1 MDNEKNKS
9 ATNILCSTRLLPL
22 KVNLSKSKVSWLMT
36 VSALA
41 ESDFMAW
48 FNYSN
53 FFLLFLFRPLCAACE
68 SLVPQPGMEPGPG
81 SGSSGS

>member
-9 ATNILCSTRLLPL
+9 VTNILCSTWLLLL
-22 KVNLSKSKVSWLMT
+22 KVHLSKSKFSWLMT

-53 FFLLFLFRPLCAACE
+53 FFLFF
-68 SLVPQPGMEPGPG
+68 SF
-81 SGSSGS
+81 